1 MAGAYRHGVY
11 VSEVPTKVM
20 PPVRVDC
27 GLPVVIGTAPINT
40 AKKAANV
47 NEPKLIMNF
56 EQAVKAFGFSND
68 FKNYTLSE
76 FIYSQF
82 ALFGVGPVVLINVLD
97 KTKHKKEGKIKSLK
111 IENGKGK
118 IAEKGVILESLAIK
132 NNEKTYKQDT
142 DYTIIFNDEEEVEVI
157 TLSTEFKNGAYTIAY
172 DVLDPEKVTK
182 ADIIGG
188 IDVNTGKRKGLE
200 LINEIYSRFGLIPGL
215 ILAPGFSHNSDV
227 AAVMKNKATSING
240 LFRAMALIDCDYKL
254 NRDDL
259 VTFKNQNNIT
269 DKCEVLC
276 YPKLGLGEREFHLS
290 TQLAGVINKTD
301 FENGSIPY
309 VSPSNKSLQIDRT
322 IIKNDEVFM
331 TLDDANYLN
340 SQGIV
345 TALNFNGGWKAWGN
359 RTSAYPSVTDIKDS
373 FIPIR
378 RMFDWVGNTLVLT
391 YWQKIDNPMNK
402 RLVETVID
410 SANLW
415 LNGLSAQG
423 VLLGARVEV
432 LKEENPVTDLMDG
445 IIRFH
450 VYQTPPA
457 PAREIDFI
465 QEIDVNYFNT
475 FIDDIVR

>member
-11 VSEVPTKVM
+11 VSEVPTKVI

-27 GLPVVIGTAPINT
+27 GLPVVIGTAPVNMAKTDLEPNT
-40 AKKAANV
+40 
-47 NEPKLIMNF
+47 PKLIMNY
-56 EQAVKAFGFSND
+56 EEAVKHFGFSDD
-68 FKNYTLSE
+68 FENYTLSE

-82 ALFGVGPVVLINVLD
+82 VLFGVGPVVLVNVLD
-97 KTKHKKEGKIKSLK
+97 KKKHKKDGKNKSLK

-118 IAEKGVILESLAIK
+118 IEEKGIIPETLVIK
-132 NNEKTYKQDT
+132 NGDKTFKEDVDYSLIFDKEEIEIIGLSVDFKAGS
-142 DYTIIFNDEEEVEVI
+142 YTI
-157 TLSTEFKNGAYTIAY
+157 TYS
-172 DVLDPEKVTK
+172 VLDPSQISK

-188 IDVNTGKRKGLE
+188 IDVNTGKRQGLE
-200 LINEIYSRFGLIPGL
+200 LVDEVYSRFGLVPGL
-215 ILAPGFSHNSDV
+215 ILAPGYSQNSDV
-227 AAVMKNKATSING
+227 AAVMKNKANSVSG
-240 LFRAMALIDCDYKL
+240 LFRAMALVDCDNELKK
-254 NRDDL
+254 DEL
-259 VTFKNQNNIT
+259 VPFKNKNNIT
-269 DKCEVLC
+269 DKSQALC
-276 YPKLGLGEREFHLS
+276 YPKLGLGDRVFNFS

-301 FENGSIPY
+301 YENGSIPY
-309 VSPSNKSLQIDRT
+309 VSPSNKSIQADKT
-322 IIKNDEVFM
+322 IIKGEENFM

-345 TALNFNGGWKAWGN
+345 TALNFNNGWKAWGN
-359 RTSAYPSVTDIKDS
+359 RTAAYPGVTDIKDS
-373 FIPIR
+373 FIPLR
-378 RMFDWVGNTLVLT
+378 RMFDWVGNTLILT
-391 YWQKIDNPMNK
+391 FWQKIDDPMNK
-402 RLVETVID
+402 RLVETVLD

-432 LKEENPVTDLMDG
+432 LKDENPVTDLMDG

-465 QEIDVNYFNT
+465 QEIDVNYFNR